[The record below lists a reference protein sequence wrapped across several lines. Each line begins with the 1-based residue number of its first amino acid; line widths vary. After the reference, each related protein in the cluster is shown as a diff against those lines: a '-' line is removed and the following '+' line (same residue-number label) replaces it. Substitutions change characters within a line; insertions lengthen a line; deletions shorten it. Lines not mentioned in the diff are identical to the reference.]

1 MSLFDLRWPRRDA
14 AAASHGGRQTSPL
27 TLLAFV
33 GPALLVFVVLTAY
46 PVLRTFYNS
55 VHQLKPHGETVFVG
69 LRNFSDILF
78 RDTTFW
84 RAVANTA
91 IFTVVG
97 TIADVVGGLL
107 LAFCLFADPP
117 LRRLLR
123 VLWFTPVL
131 MSYVVVGIIWT
142 WLYDYDWGLIN
153 SILRLVGLGDLQR
166 SWLGDPS
173 TALWAVLV
181 VHLWKWLGFNMIIC
195 LAALSALPKEVLGAA
210 ELDACGWWAKLV
222 YVVVPMMRGTLLN
235 LTILSFV
242 GKMMIFDLVW
252 IMTGGG
258 PLWTTE
264 TVSTYVYKRA
274 FDWNTFDLGYPSAIA
289 VLWSA
294 MIVVFVLLM
303 TRLLRQRE
311 RLEF

>member
-1 MSLFDLRWPRRDA
+1 MT
-14 AAASHGGRQTSPL
+14 ASELQPARLIEGVGQGSRQTSRA
-27 TLLAFV
+27 TLLAFIL
-33 GPALLVFVVLTAY
+33 PAVAIFVLFTLY
-46 PVLRTFYNS
+46 PVLRTIWNS
-55 VHQLKPHGETVFVG
+55 THTLGAMGSGAYVG
-69 LRNFSDILF
+69 LQNFEEILF
-78 RDTTFW
+78 RDRTFW
-84 RAVANTA
+84 KAVGNTA
-91 IFTVVG
+91 IFTIVG
-97 TIADVVGGLL
+97 TIADVAGGLL
-107 LAFCLFADPP
+107 LALCLYAGAPMG
-117 LRRLLR
+117 RLLR
-123 VLWFTPVL
+123 IIWFTPVL

-153 SILRLVGLGDLQR
+153 HILRWVGLGAFEQ
-166 SWLGDPS
+166 SWLGDPK

-181 VHLWKWLGFNMIIC
+181 THLWKWLGFNMIIC

-222 YVVVPMMRGTLLN
+222 YVITPMLWPTLLN
-235 LTILSFV
+235 LTVLSFI
-242 GKMMIFDLVW
+242 GKMMMFDLVW

-258 PLWTTE
+258 PLWATE

-294 MIVVFVLLM
+294 MIIAFVLLM
-303 TRLLRQRE
+303 MRVFRQRE